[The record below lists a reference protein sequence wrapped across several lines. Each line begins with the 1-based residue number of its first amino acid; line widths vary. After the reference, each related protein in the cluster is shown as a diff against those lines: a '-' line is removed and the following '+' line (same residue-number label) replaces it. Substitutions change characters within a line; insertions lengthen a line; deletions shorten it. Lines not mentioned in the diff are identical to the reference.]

1 MSKFHKY
8 LLRKA
13 KFKKTKLNLS
23 PEQYGALKGNFSNI
37 DLNFVKSA
45 YNSKFPHYNLLV
57 NVNETK
63 YVININIMSRDKK
76 NTNLKVFYSE
86 TPETDLINSEVFR
99 TFLTK
104 PMGAYKNLPQNL
116 SLDYLRGNY
125 FDLTKLNVPMQ
136 PGVSEEKK
144 VLFNIINKHM
154 ILAQKNKC
162 DFVVWGNFYDN
173 GFSRFRKSRYGMH
186 DVHMNQGSTNGSKN
200 SIWKDGAFMICDQQS
215 IKFICFLTF
224 STQCLSTDNEGNC
237 NSEN

>member
-1 MSKFHKY
+1 MKKFNKY
-8 LLRKA
+8 LLRKT
-13 KFKKTKLNLS
+13 KCKKTHLNLS
-23 PEQYGALKGNFSNI
+23 PEQYGVLKGNFCDI

-45 YNSKFPHYNLLV
+45 YNAKFPHYNLLV
-57 NVNETK
+57 NVNGVT

-86 TPETDLINSEVFR
+86 TPETDLINSQVFK

-104 PMGAYKNLPQNL
+104 PIGTYKNLSEDL

-125 FDLTKLNVPMQ
+125 FDLTKLEIPVQ
-136 PGVSEEKK
+136 SGVSDEKK
-144 VLFNIINKHM
+144 ILFDIINKHM
-154 ILAQKNKC
+154 VLAQKNKY

-200 SIWKDGAFMICDQQS
+200 AIWKDGAFMICDEQS

-237 NSEN
+237 KTEN